1 MKKKIIT
8 VKLLIAFSVIGFAQK
23 KGDVE
28 FGINLGLNSSNVT
41 SEYLSSDTGTGVNL
55 GFAADYFFSDSWSL
69 KGKII
74 YDQKGWDNGYFDDGI
89 NEFRTN
95 YNLNYLTIP
104 VMANWHFGKKKN
116 WNLNFGPYAGF
127 LLSAEETAYN
137 TNVKEFF
144 NTNDFGLNIGIGVKF
159 PLSNKLKLNIEY
171 EAQSGF
177 SDVFKDNNNKRI
189 IGTRGALNVG
199 LNFLMK

>member
-89 NEFRTN
+89 NEFRTT

>member
-1 MKKKIIT
+1 
-8 VKLLIAFSVIGFAQK
+8 
-23 KGDVE
+23 
-28 FGINLGLNSSNVT
+28 
-41 SEYLSSDTGTGVNL
+41 
-55 GFAADYFFSDSWSL
+55 
-69 KGKII
+69 
-74 YDQKGWDNGYFDDGI
+74 
-89 NEFRTN
+89 
-95 YNLNYLTIP
+95 
-104 VMANWHFGKKKN
+104 MANWHFGKKKN

>member
-1 MKKKIIT
+1 MKKKFIT
-8 VKLLIAFSVIGFAQK
+8 VTLLIAFSVIGFAQK

-74 YDQKGWDNGYFDDGI
+74 YDQKGWDNGLLYVGV
-89 NEFRTN
+89 NRYNTN

>member
-74 YDQKGWDNGYFDDGI
+74 YDQKGWDNGLLYVGV
-89 NEFRTN
+89 NRYNTN

>member
-1 MKKKIIT
+1 MKKKFIT
-8 VKLLIAFSVIGFAQK
+8 VTLLIAFSVIGFAQK

>member
-1 MKKKIIT
+1 MKKKFIT
-8 VKLLIAFSVIGFAQK
+8 VTLLIAFSVIGFAQK

-104 VMANWHFGKKKN
+104 VMANWHFGKK
-116 WNLNFGPYAGF
+116 
-127 LLSAEETAYN
+127 
-137 TNVKEFF
+137 
-144 NTNDFGLNIGIGVKF
+144 
-159 PLSNKLKLNIEY
+159 
-171 EAQSGF
+171 
-177 SDVFKDNNNKRI
+177 
-189 IGTRGALNVG
+189 
-199 LNFLMK
+199 

>member
-74 YDQKGWDNGYFDDGI
+74 YDQKGWDNGLLYVGV
-89 NEFRTN
+89 NRYNTN

-104 VMANWHFGKKKN
+104 VFLFAKMPIGHN

>member
-8 VKLLIAFSVIGFAQK
+8 VTLLIAFSVIGFAQK

>member
-23 KGDVE
+23 NGDVE

-74 YDQKGWDNGYFDDGI
+74 YDQKGWDNGLLYVGV
-89 NEFRTN
+89 NRYNTN

>member
-8 VKLLIAFSVIGFAQK
+8 VTLLIAFSVIGFAQK

-74 YDQKGWDNGYFDDGI
+74 YDQKGWDNGLLYVGV
-89 NEFRTN
+89 NRYNTN

>member
-8 VKLLIAFSVIGFAQK
+8 VTLLIAFSVIGFAQK

-41 SEYLSSDTGTGVNL
+41 SEYLSSYTGTGVNL

-74 YDQKGWDNGYFDDGI
+74 YDQKGWDNGLLYVGV
-89 NEFRTN
+89 NRYNTN

>member
-41 SEYLSSDTGTGVNL
+41 SKYLSSDTGTGVNL

-74 YDQKGWDNGYFDDGI
+74 YDQKGWDNGLLYVGV
-89 NEFRTN
+89 NRYNTN

>member
-1 MKKKIIT
+1 MEN
-8 VKLLIAFSVIGFAQK
+8 LIEIKNVYKTYKMGK
-23 KGDVE
+23 VE
-28 FGINLGLNSSNVT
+28 NHALNNINLNIKNGEIVVILGPSGSGKTTLLNVISGLDKIS
-41 SEYLSSDTGTGVNL
+41 
-55 GFAADYFFSDSWSL
+55 

-74 YDQKGWDNGYFDDGI
+74 YDQKGWDNGLLYVGV
-89 NEFRTN
+89 NRYNTN

>member
-23 KGDVE
+23 NGDVE

>member
-1 MKKKIIT
+1 M
-8 VKLLIAFSVIGFAQK
+8 
-23 KGDVE
+23 
-28 FGINLGLNSSNVT
+28 
-41 SEYLSSDTGTGVNL
+41 NL